1 MRPTYTVE
9 DLLGS
14 RSRIAVLRVLHGVD
28 VPLNASQIA
37 ARTGFTAPAV
47 ISALADLSPMG
58 VVRSSPAGRATVHWL
73 SRDSV
78 YVENLIDPL
87 LQAERSIP
95 EDLIDDLAWAFQD
108 VAVSV
113 VLFGSYARGDQA
125 PASDVDVALVA
136 ENSTTKAVLE
146 VAAADHAAA
155 FRNRF
160 GATLSYLVYT
170 REGAEALSL
179 TSPELAESITRD
191 GVVVSGLSPWE
202 WADDAEA

>member
-1 MRPTYTVE
+1 MKPTYTLE

-47 ISALADLSPMG
+47 ISALAGFAAMG

-78 YVENLIDPL
+78 YVENLIAPL

-95 EDLIDDLAWAFQD
+95 EDLIDDLAWTFQD

-113 VLFGSYARGDQA
+113 VLFGSYARGDQG
-125 PASDVDVALVA
+125 PASDVDVVLVA
-136 ENSTTKAVLE
+136 ENGATEAALE

-155 FRNRF
+155 FRARF
-160 GATLSYLVYT
+160 GATLSYLIYT
-170 REGAEALSL
+170 REGARALSR
-179 TSPELAESITRD
+179 TSPELAESIKRE
-191 GVVVSGLSPWE
+191 GVVVAGMSPWE
-202 WADDAEA
+202 WADGAEA

>member
-1 MRPTYTVE
+1 
-9 DLLGS
+9 
-14 RSRIAVLRVLHGVD
+14 VLRVLHGVD

-47 ISALADLSPMG
+47 ISALAALSSMG

-170 REGAEALSL
+170 REGAAALSR
-179 TSPELAESITRD
+179 TSPELAESIKRD
-191 GVVVSGLSPWE
+191 GIVVSGLSAWE